1 MSKFDRYILSQLT
14 VTFGLFALILVSVY
28 WVNRAVSLFDRLIAD
43 GQTAW
48 VFLVFT
54 ALTLPN
60 VILLVLPVAGFVTT
74 LFVAN
79 RLIAESEMLI
89 AQSTGLSAARLV
101 RPALLFGIGLALV
114 MALLAHFLVPL
125 SRTELAKRQQE
136 VSRDIAARFLSAGR
150 FLHPS
155 DGVTLYIRE
164 ITEHGELLDIFL
176 ADRRERGHS
185 VLYLAQKALIVRSGD
200 GTRLVMFDG
209 MSQTLREDDQR
220 LSILEFEDLT
230 YDLDGLIPQR
240 EMAPPDIRA
249 LSTAALLRA
258 SAEDQRR
265 TGRNRAQFLAA
276 AHARLAQ
283 PLQAPVLVLIGAAAL
298 LLGGFNRLGVTRQI
312 LLAVLLIIV
321 FQLLNNMALDMA
333 RRSEVGWPLLYIP
346 ALYGIL
352 AGLTLVWLADR
363 PALFRG
369 RARLGS

>member
-1 MSKFDRYILSQLT
+1 MSKFDRYMLSQLT
-14 VTFGLFALILVSVY
+14 VTFGFFALILVSVY

-79 RLIAESEMLI
+79 RLIAESEMVV
-89 AQSTGLSAARLV
+89 AQATGLSAARLV
-101 RPALLFGIGLALV
+101 RPALLFGIGLAVL
-114 MALLAHFLVPL
+114 MTLLAHFLVPL

-136 VSRDIAARFLSAGR
+136 VSQDIAARFLSAGR

-155 DGVTLYIRE
+155 DGITLYIRE
-164 ITEHGELLDIFL
+164 ITERGELLDIFL
-176 ADRRERGHS
+176 ADHRKRGHS
-185 VLYLAQKALIVRSGD
+185 VLYLAQKALIVRSD
-200 GTRLVMFDG
+200 GSTRLVMFDG

-220 LSILEFEDLT
+220 LSMLEFKDST
-230 YDLDGLIPQR
+230 YDLDGLITQR

-258 SAEDQRR
+258 SSEDQKR

-312 LLAVLLIIV
+312 LLAILLIIM
-321 FQLLNNMALDMA
+321 FQLLNNMALDTA
-333 RRSEVGWPLLYIP
+333 RRSEIGWPLLYMP

-352 AGLTLVWLADR
+352 AGMTLVWLADR
-363 PALFRG
+363 PALLRA
-369 RARLGS
+369 RARLGG